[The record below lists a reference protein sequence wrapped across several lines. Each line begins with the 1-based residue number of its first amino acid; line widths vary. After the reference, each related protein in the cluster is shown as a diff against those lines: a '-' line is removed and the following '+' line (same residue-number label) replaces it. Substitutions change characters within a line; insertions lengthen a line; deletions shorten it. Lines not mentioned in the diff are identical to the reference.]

1 MTLEEILESWE
12 QDCIVD
18 KTELAEEALKIPNLH
33 SKYLRILST
42 EKLKLK
48 KLESEYKILKLEKY
62 EFYTQG
68 HTEDTMKKGWQL
80 PAKGMI
86 LKADIPMYMEADED
100 IINSTL
106 KISYQNEKIEALDT
120 IIRSVM
126 NRGYHIKSAI
136 DWNKFIM
143 GAN

>member
-12 QDCIVD
+12 NDCVVD
-18 KTELAEEALKIPNLH
+18 KTELAEESLKIPGLH
-33 SKYLRILST
+33 SKYLKILST

-48 KLESEYKILKLEKY
+48 KLESDHKILKLEKY

-68 HTEDTMKKGWQL
+68 HTEDTMKRGWNL

-120 IIRSVM
+120 IIKSIM
-126 NRGYHIKSAI
+126 NRGYQIKSAI

>member
-48 KLESEYKILKLEKY
+48 KLESEYKILKLERY
-62 EFYTQG
+62 
-68 HTEDTMKKGWQL
+68 
-80 PAKGMI
+80 
-86 LKADIPMYMEADED
+86 
-100 IINSTL
+100 N
-106 KISYQNEKIEALDT
+106 
-120 IIRSVM
+120 
-126 NRGYHIKSAI
+126 
-136 DWNKFIM
+136 
-143 GAN
+143 